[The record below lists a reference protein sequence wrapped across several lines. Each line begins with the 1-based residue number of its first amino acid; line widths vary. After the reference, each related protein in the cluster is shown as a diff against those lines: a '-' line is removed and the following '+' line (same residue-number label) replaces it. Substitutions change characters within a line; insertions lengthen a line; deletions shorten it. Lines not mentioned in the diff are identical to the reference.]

1 MDLCTTEFTVG
12 LPDVG
17 ENNKLTNKGFLKML
31 QEAACIHSKFLGI
44 SVQTSQLDGY
54 AWVILNWKLEV
65 FSRPTWNAKLRV
77 NTWCRKVSHLFFYRD
92 FEVFDDNNNLVAVA
106 CSKWILFNLN
116 TNSIVK
122 NVDEVKA
129 RYSCI
134 DKSACTEKM
143 DEKLIVPDNEEFIR
157 EYTVLRRD
165 IDTNHHVNN
174 LNYLDFA
181 FEIVPVN
188 DFNNVEIMYKH
199 EAKYGETLNLFC
211 AKNDDSTFVTIKNDD
226 NSKIHCVIKLY

>member
-1 MDLCTTEFTVG
+1 M
-12 LPDVG
+12 
-17 ENNKLTNKGFLKML
+17 
-31 QEAACIHSKFLGI
+31 
-44 SVQTSQLDGY
+44 
-54 AWVILNWKLEV
+54 
-65 FSRPTWNAKLRV
+65 
-77 NTWCRKVSHLFFYRD
+77 
-92 FEVFDDNNNLVAVA
+92 
-106 CSKWILFNLN
+106 FNLN